1 MDRADQTSRVLSGP
15 LLIGTLAVPGI
26 FVWFF
31 LRRGY
36 SPSLRKAAFTWAIIL
51 TTMNVVGRLFGG
63 P

>member
-1 MDRADQTSRVLSGP
+1 
-15 LLIGTLAVPGI
+15 LIGTLAVPGI